1 MEENIFFPVCP
12 HRNVEAAF
20 QRFLGPDSGGIDR
33 FLVER
38 MAVGERTITQLAHGL
53 NLGAGL
59 LTEWRHESRRAAT
72 LVACTWLRIRKWAN
86 AQYTLLRAWEVND
99 WTREQ
104 AAERLGRWAAHYR
117 FPGSLES
124 AFSRP

>member
-1 MEENIFFPVCP
+1 MEEIIFFPACP

-20 QRFLGPDSGGIDR
+20 QRFLGPDSGGIER

-38 MAVGERTITQLAHGL
+38 MAVGERTITQLAHGF
-53 NLGAGL
+53 NVGAGL
-59 LTEWRHESRRAAT
+59 LAEWGQESRRAAT
-72 LVACTWLRIRKWAN
+72 LAARTWMRMRTWAG
-86 AQYTLLRAWEVND
+86 AQYALLRAWEVHK